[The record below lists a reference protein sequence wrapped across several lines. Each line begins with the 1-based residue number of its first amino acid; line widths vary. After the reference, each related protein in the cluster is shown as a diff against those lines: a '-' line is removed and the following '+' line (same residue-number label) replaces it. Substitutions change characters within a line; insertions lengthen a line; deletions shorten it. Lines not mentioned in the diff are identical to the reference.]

1 MDHIKVQ
8 RIATVADMNHMNRAA
23 RMLYSPVREMERGSE
38 VGRRRAKG
46 WVGALRR
53 VERDA
58 S

>member
-1 MDHIKVQ
+1 
-8 RIATVADMNHMNRAA
+8 MNRAA